1 VTEPVDVLIVGAGP
15 TGLALAAQLQAFG
28 TGFRLVDRQLDRVH
42 ESRALAVQPRTLEVL
57 AGLGLADTMVE
68 RGNPTVDLEVHG
80 RRRTTC
86 APLFDIGL
94 DDTRFPFLLFLSQA
108 ETEAILGEHL
118 TAGGARIERGV
129 ELVGLDQHPEHVAC
143 TLDHRDGHREQ
154 IEARYVI
161 GCDGAHSAVRRLAG
175 IGFTGSAYPQTFVLA
190 DLDADGPRTGAAHGY
205 LSAEGLLFLFP
216 LVQPAAWRML
226 VMAPGSATEA
236 VDEAPGLDELQALAD
251 VHTGGAARLH
261 DPVWSTYFRI
271 HHRHATHYRRG
282 RAFLAGDAAHIH
294 SPAGAQGM
302 NTGIQEAWNLGWK
315 LALVTAGDAS
325 DELLDT
331 YEVERMPVGRHVLRF
346 TDRAFR
352 VATSTNPVIRL
363 LRTRLGP
370 DLVRLVLSSR
380 RGRALAFRTLSQL
393 AINYRHSPACQEG
406 EPRLRRGARAGDR
419 LPDAQVTPDGRP
431 PTTLHQVL
439 APARFNLLLTGPP
452 DAWPTGSAGLDQL
465 GRSSIRV
472 HQLAREPRPGAL
484 HDTSGKAHERFGV
497 VGPEA
502 TAHHLVRPDGHIAY
516 RAAGT
521 DLAGLHRYLA
531 RWTLSPRQPP
541 LDDGPSDGRLE

>member
-1 VTEPVDVLIVGAGP
+1 MTEPVDVLIVGAGP

-28 TGFRLVDRQLDRVH
+28 TGFRLVDRRLDRVH

-57 AGLGLADTMVE
+57 GGLGLADAMVE

-108 ETEAILGEHL
+108 ETEAILGEHV

-129 ELVGLDQHPEHVAC
+129 ELVGLDQYPEHAAC
-143 TLDHRDGHREQ
+143 SLHHRDGHSEQ
-154 IEARYVI
+154 VEARYVV

-175 IGFTGSAYPQTFVLA
+175 IGFTGAAYPQTFVLA

-226 VMAPGSATEA
+226 VMAPGSATEPA
-236 VDEAPGLDELQALAD
+236 DEAPGLDELQALAD
-251 VHTGGAARLH
+251 AHTGRAARLH

-282 RAFLAGDAAHIH
+282 RAFVAGDAAHIH

-302 NTGIQEAWNLGWK
+302 NTGIQDAWNLGWK
-315 LALVTAGDAS
+315 LALVVAGDAHE
-325 DELLDT
+325 DLLDT
-331 YEVERMPVGRHVLRF
+331 YETERMPVGRYVLRF

-352 VATSTNPVIRL
+352 VATSTNSVIRL
-363 LRTRLGP
+363 LRTRIAP
-370 DLVRLVLSSR
+370 ELVRLALSSR
-380 RGRALAFRTLSQL
+380 RGRAFAFRSLSQL
-393 AINYRHSPACQEG
+393 AINYRHSPVSAEG

-419 LPDAQVTPDGRP
+419 LPDAPVTPHGRP

-439 APARFNLLLTGPP
+439 APAGFYLLLTGPP
-452 DAWPTGSAGLDQL
+452 DAWPTAGVGPDQL
-465 GRSSIRV
+465 RYARITV
-472 HQLAREPRPGAL
+472 HRLAREPRPGAL
-484 HDTSGKAHERFGV
+484 HDTGGQAHERLGV
-497 VGPEA
+497 VRPGA
-502 TAHHLVRPDGHIAY
+502 TSHHLVRPDGHIAY
-516 RAAGT
+516 RAAGA
-521 DLAGLHRYLA
+521 DLAGLDRYLI
-531 RWTLSPRQPP
+531 RWT
-541 LDDGPSDGRLE
+541 PSDPSHIG